1 MSAEDEKNLK
11 DNVERPAVR
20 RAVTMGNFDGC
31 HMGHQALFRTLK
43 AVAEV
48 NGLVPTVI
56 TFEPHSN
63 YVLYGP
69 GDPLLLTTT
78 EEKREFIESLGLEF
92 LVLPFTSEVA
102 KLPFDVFVRREL
114 IEKRGVCSMF
124 FGHDHC
130 FGAGGKG
137 NYETITQA
145 FPELSTAMLS
155 IVLHK
160 GERVSSSAVR
170 NALLNGDVARAQ
182 TYLGR
187 PYRLSGIVVVGKRL
201 GHTIGFPTANL
212 QVEPYKF
219 LPKGGVYVASARLG
233 GGQGEERIFR
243 AVVNIGTQPSA
254 PGNHHLAIE
263 AYLLDFDEDIYGQH
277 LALDLLAYLRPE
289 QKFASLEDL
298 VRQIGMDADTAK
310 NYNGNHWAE

>member
-1 MSAEDEKNLK
+1 MSARMMKK
-11 DNVERPAVR
+11 
-20 RAVTMGNFDGC
+20 RAITMGNFDGC
-31 HMGHQALFRTLK
+31 HLGHQALFRSLK

-56 TFEPHSN
+56 SFEPHSN
-63 YVLYGP
+63 YVLREP

-78 EEKREFIESLGLEF
+78 KEKREFVESLGLEF
-92 LVLPFTSEVA
+92 LVMPFTKELA
-102 KLPFDVFVRREL
+102 RLPFDEFVRKEL

-137 NYETITQA
+137 NYETITAA
-145 FPELSTAMLS
+145 FPELSTQMLS
-155 IVLHK
+155 IVLYK

-170 NALLNGDVARAQ
+170 NALLNGDVDRAQ

-187 PYRLSGIVVVGKRL
+187 PYRLSGMVVEGKRL

-219 LPKGGVYVASARLG
+219 LPKTGVYVASARLDS
-233 GGQGEERIFR
+233 ERIFR
-243 AVVNIGTQPSA
+243 AVVNIGMQPST
-254 PGNHHLAIE
+254 GNHQLAIE
-263 AYLLDFDEDIYGQH
+263 AYILDFDENIYGKA
-277 LALDLLAYLRPE
+277 LSLDLLAYLRPE
-289 QKFASLEDL
+289 KKFASIEDL

>member
-1 MSAEDEKNLK
+1 
-11 DNVERPAVR
+11 
-20 RAVTMGNFDGC
+20 MGNFDGC
-31 HMGHQALFRTLK
+31 HLGHQALFRSLK

-56 TFEPHSN
+56 SFEPHSN
-63 YVLYGP
+63 YVLREP

-78 EEKREFIESLGLEF
+78 KEKREFVESLGLEF
-92 LVLPFTSEVA
+92 LVMPFTKELA
-102 KLPFDVFVRREL
+102 RLPFDEFVRNEL

-137 NYETITQA
+137 NYETITAA
-145 FPELSTAMLS
+145 FPELSTQMLS
-155 IVLHK
+155 IVLYK
-160 GERVSSSAVR
+160 GERVSSSAVQ
-170 NALLNGDVARAQ
+170 NALLNGDVDRAQ

-187 PYRLSGIVVVGKRL
+187 PYRLSGTVVEGKRL

-219 LPKGGVYVASARLG
+219 LPKIGVYVASARLDS
-233 GGQGEERIFR
+233 ERIFR
-243 AVVNIGTQPSA
+243 AVVNIGMQPST
-254 PGNHHLAIE
+254 GNHQLAIE
-263 AYLLDFDEDIYGQH
+263 AYILDFDENIYGSP
-277 LALDLLAYLRPE
+277 LSLDLLAYLRPE
-289 QKFASLEDL
+289 QKFASIEDL

>member
-1 MSAEDEKNLK
+1 MSAEDETNLK

-187 PYRLSGIVVVGKRL
+187 PYRLSGTVVVGKRL
-201 GHTIGFPTANL
+201 GHIIGFPTANL

>member
-1 MSAEDEKNLK
+1 M
-11 DNVERPAVR
+11 PQAVR
-20 RAVTMGNFDGC
+20 RAITMGNFDGC
-31 HMGHQALFRTLK
+31 HLGHQALFRSLK

-56 TFEPHSN
+56 SFEPHSN
-63 YVLYGP
+63 YVLREP

-78 EEKREFIESLGLEF
+78 KEKREFVESLGLEF
-92 LVLPFTSEVA
+92 LVMPFTKELA
-102 KLPFDVFVRREL
+102 RLPFDEFVRKEL

-137 NYETITQA
+137 NYETITAA
-145 FPELSTAMLS
+145 FPELSTQMLS
-155 IVLHK
+155 IVLSK

-170 NALLNGDVARAQ
+170 NALLNGDVDRAQ

-187 PYRLSGIVVVGKRL
+187 PYRLSGTVVEGKRL

-219 LPKGGVYVASARLG
+219 LPKIGVYVASARLDS
-233 GGQGEERIFR
+233 ERIFR
-243 AVVNIGTQPSA
+243 AVVNIGMQPST
-254 PGNHHLAIE
+254 GNHQLAIE
-263 AYLLDFDEDIYGQH
+263 AYILDFDEDIYGKP
-277 LALDLLAYLRPE
+277 LSLDLLTYLRPE

-298 VRQIGMDADTAK
+298 VRQIGMDADTARH
-310 NYNGNHWAE
+310 YNGNHWAE

>member
-1 MSAEDEKNLK
+1 MK
-11 DNVERPAVR
+11 

-31 HMGHQALFRTLK
+31 HLGHQALFRTLK

-48 NGLVPTVI
+48 NGLQPTVI
-56 TFEPHSN
+56 SFEPHSN
-63 YVLYGP
+63 YVLRGP

-92 LVLPFTSEVA
+92 LVLPFTHEMA
-102 KLPFDVFVRREL
+102 KLPFDEFVRTEL
-114 IEKRGVCSMF
+114 IEKRNVASMF

-137 NYETITQA
+137 NYETITEA
-145 FPELSTAMLS
+145 FPELSTQMLS

-170 NALLNGDVARAQ
+170 NALLNGDVDRAQ

-187 PYRLSGIVVVGKRL
+187 PYRLSGTVVVGKRL
-201 GHTIGFPTANL
+201 GHTIGFPTAN
-212 QVEPYKF
+212 VEVGQYKF
-219 LPKGGVYVASARLG
+219 LPKSGVYVASARLSDG
-233 GGQGEERIFR
+233 RIFR
-243 AVVNIGTQPSA
+243 SVVNIGTQPTT
-254 PGNHHLAIE
+254 PGTHFLAIE

-277 LALDLLAYLRPE
+277 LALDLLAFLRPE
-289 QKFASLEDL
+289 KKFASIEDL

>member
-1 MSAEDEKNLK
+1 MMKK
-11 DNVERPAVR
+11 
-20 RAVTMGNFDGC
+20 RAITMGNFDGC
-31 HMGHQALFRTLK
+31 HLGHQALFRSLK

-56 TFEPHSN
+56 SFEPHSN
-63 YVLYGP
+63 YVLREP

-78 EEKREFIESLGLEF
+78 KEKREFVESLGLEF
-92 LVLPFTSEVA
+92 LVMPFTKELA
-102 KLPFDVFVRREL
+102 RLPFDEFVRNEL

-137 NYETITQA
+137 NYETITAA
-145 FPELSTAMLS
+145 FPELSTQMLS
-155 IVLHK
+155 IVLYK

-170 NALLNGDVARAQ
+170 NALLNGDVDRAQ

-187 PYRLSGIVVVGKRL
+187 PYRLSGTVVEGKRL

-219 LPKGGVYVASARLG
+219 LPKTGVYVASARLDS
-233 GGQGEERIFR
+233 ERIFR
-243 AVVNIGTQPSA
+243 AVVNIGMQPST
-254 PGNHHLAIE
+254 GNHQLAIE
-263 AYLLDFDEDIYGQH
+263 AYILDFDENIYGKA
-277 LALDLLAYLRPE
+277 LSLDLLAYLRPE
-289 QKFASLEDL
+289 KKFASIEDL

>member
-1 MSAEDEKNLK
+1 MK
-11 DNVERPAVR
+11 

-31 HMGHQALFRTLK
+31 HLGHQALFRTLK

-48 NGLVPTVI
+48 NHLQQTVI
-56 TFEPHSN
+56 SFEPHSN
-63 YVLYGP
+63 YVLRGP

-78 EEKREFIESLGLEF
+78 EEKREFVESLGIEF
-92 LVLPFTSEVA
+92 LVLPFTHELA
-102 KLPFDVFVRREL
+102 RLPFDKFVRKEL
-114 IEKRGVCSMF
+114 IEKREVVSMF

-137 NYETITQA
+137 NYETITAA

-155 IVLHK
+155 MVLHK

-170 NALLNGDVARAQ
+170 NALLNGDVDRAQ

-187 PYRLSGIVVVGKRL
+187 PYRLSGTVVVGKRL
-201 GHTIGFPTANL
+201 GHTIGFPTANV
-212 QVEPYKF
+212 QMEQYKF
-219 LPKGGVYVASARLG
+219 LPKGGVYVASARLSDG
-233 GGQGEERIFR
+233 RIYR
-243 AVVNIGTQPSA
+243 SVVNIGTQPTT
-254 PGNHHLAIE
+254 PGTHNLAVE
-263 AYLLDFDEDIYGQH
+263 AYLLDFSEDIYGQH
-277 LALDLLAYLRPE
+277 LALDLLAFLRPE
-289 QKFASLEDL
+289 KKFASIEDL

>member
-1 MSAEDEKNLK
+1 MGKAL
-11 DNVERPAVR
+11 R
-20 RAVTMGNFDGC
+20 RAITMGNFDGC
-31 HMGHQALFRTLK
+31 HLGHQALFRSLK

-56 TFEPHSN
+56 SFEPHSN
-63 YVLYGP
+63 YVLRTP

-78 EEKREFIESLGLEF
+78 EEKREFVESLGLEF
-92 LVLPFTSEVA
+92 MVMPFTPEMA
-102 KLPFDVFVRREL
+102 KLPFDEFVRNEL

-137 NYETITQA
+137 NYETITAA
-145 FPELSTAMLS
+145 FPELSTQMLS

-170 NALLNGDVARAQ
+170 NALLNGDVDRAQ

-187 PYRLSGIVVVGKRL
+187 PYRLSGTVVEGKRL
-201 GHTIGFPTANL
+201 GHTLGFPTANL
-212 QVEPYKF
+212 QVDPYKF
-219 LPKGGVYVASARLG
+219 LPRSGVYVASARL
-233 GGQGEERIFR
+233 ESHVFR
-243 AVVNIGTQPSA
+243 AVVNIGTQPST
-254 PGNHHLAIE
+254 GNHRMAIE
-263 AYLLDFDEDIYGQH
+263 AYILDFDRDIYGMP

-289 QKFASLEDL
+289 QKFASLDDL
-298 VRQIGMDADTAK
+298 VRQIGMDADIAK

>member
-1 MSAEDEKNLK
+1 MSVNEKQK
-11 DNVERPAVR
+11 

-31 HMGHQALFRTLK
+31 HLGHQALFRTLK

-48 NGLVPTVI
+48 NGWTPTVI
-56 TFEPHSN
+56 SFEPHSN
-63 YVLYGP
+63 YVLRGP

-92 LVLPFTSEVA
+92 LVLPFTPEVA
-102 KLPFDVFVRREL
+102 KLPFDVFVRQEL

-130 FGAGGKG
+130 FGAGSKG
-137 NYETITQA
+137 NYETITAA
-145 FPELSTAMLS
+145 FPELSTQMLS

-170 NALLNGDVARAQ
+170 NALLNGDVSRAQ

-187 PYRLSGIVVVGKRL
+187 PYRLSGTVVVGKRL

-212 QVEPYKF
+212 QVEQYKF
-219 LPKGGVYVASARLG
+219 LPRIGVYVASARLADG
-233 GGQGEERIFR
+233 RIFR
-243 AVVNIGTQPSA
+243 AVVNIGVQPSA
-254 PGNHHLAIE
+254 PGLHQMAIE
-263 AYLLDFDEDIYGQH
+263 AYLLDFNEDIYGQH
-277 LALDLLAYLRPE
+277 LVLDLMAYLRPE
-289 QKFASLEDL
+289 QKFASMEDL